1 MELVQVHPAGNR
13 VGMVV
18 VVASGSNP
26 LPSPLSDHGKWVLE
40 RSKVSSDGTEPLNHG
55 IFPFGRDPFD
65 PAPMQRTLVVPSL
78 SGAEPNLSSIL
89 IK

>member
-1 MELVQVHPAGNR
+1 
-13 VGMVV
+13 MVV
-18 VVASGSNP
+18 VVVVSGRNP
-26 LPSPLSDHGKWVLE
+26 LPSPFSDHGKWILK

-65 PAPMQRTLVVPSL
+65 PAPMERTLVVPSL
-78 SGAEPNLSSIL
+78 SGAEPNLSSIF